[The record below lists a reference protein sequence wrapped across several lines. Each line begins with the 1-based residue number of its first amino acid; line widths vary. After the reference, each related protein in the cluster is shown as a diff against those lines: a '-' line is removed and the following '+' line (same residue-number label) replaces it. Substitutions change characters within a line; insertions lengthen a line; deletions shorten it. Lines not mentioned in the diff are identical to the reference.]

1 VPCCCSTAS
10 YGEFFDEKLA
20 RRDAERYRRRGP
32 GRAGKRLVDLITGQ
46 GVEGK
51 EILEIGGGIGSLQLE
66 LLDRGAARATNSEL
80 SPAYEGQARA
90 LARER
95 GLEARVDRRIVNAAE
110 DPDAVPA
117 ADVVLLHRVVCC
129 YPDYEALLAI
139 AAGKAR
145 RLLAFSYP
153 PDVALA
159 RWANGVLN
167 LWPRLRGCDFRGH
180 VHPERAM
187 LEVVER
193 QGFRSTARE
202 RAGLWRIAIL
212 ERA

>member
-32 GRAGKRLVDLITGQ
+32 GRAGRRLVHLISAR
-46 GVEGK
+46 GVEGN

-66 LLDRGAARATNSEL
+66 LLERGAARATNSEL
-80 SPAYEGQARA
+80 SPAYEREARA
-90 LARER
+90 LAREH
-95 GLEARVDRRIVNAAE
+95 GLEARVERRIVNAAE

-139 AAGKAR
+139 AADKAR

-180 VHPERAM
+180 VHPEHAM

-193 QGFRSTARE
+193 QGFRATARE

>member
-32 GRAGKRLVDLITGQ
+32 GRAGRRLVDLISAR
-46 GVEGK
+46 GVEGN

-66 LLDRGAARATNSEL
+66 LLERGAARATNSEL
-80 SPAYEGQARA
+80 SPAYEGEARA
-90 LARER
+90 LAREH
-95 GLEARVDRRIVNAAE
+95 GLETRVDRRIVNVAE

-117 ADVVLLHRVVCC
+117 ADVVFLHRVVCC

-153 PDVALA
+153 PDVAVA

-180 VHPERAM
+180 VHPEHAM

-193 QGFRSTARE
+193 QGFRATARE

>member
-20 RRDAERYRRRGP
+20 RRDAARYRRRGP
-32 GRAGKRLVDLITGQ
+32 GRAGRRLVDLITGR

-80 SPAYEGQARA
+80 SPAYEGEALA
-90 LARER
+90 LAREH

-180 VHPERAM
+180 VHPEHAM

-193 QGFRSTARE
+193 QGFRAIARE